1 MALSVSIENKRGL
14 SRTPAFLVAKE
25 KWLFSPTFIPH
36 FADLAAVYEQDG
48 LCRAGAG
55 SDYSC

>member
-1 MALSVSIENKRGL
+1 VSIENKRGL